1 MISFD
6 KDDFFLVTGGSSGI
20 GESIVNNIANHGGN
34 VIAVSSSLNKLKAM
48 KSHSSF
54 SEKIFVEQ
62 YDLTDIEGIQK
73 FIACLVEKY
82 GKIKSFIHA
91 AGIQQTIP
99 FTSQKNNDIN
109 MFKVNYFSGAEIAR
123 MFINKKINSGN
134 NSSIVFISSI
144 ASVQAFPGAV
154 TYSATKGAIN
164 SFVRSLAIEIARKKI
179 RVNAVLPGFVKT
191 DMLDEL
197 RLLYGNT
204 YIDELHRKYPLGLGN
219 PEDIANTVIFLLSDQ
234 AKWITGS
241 CLTVDGGGSLI

>member
-6 KDDFFLVTGGSSGI
+6 KNDFFLVTGGSSGI
-20 GESIVNNIANHGGN
+20 GESIVNNIANHGGK
-34 VIAVSSSLNKLKAM
+34 VIAVSSSLNKLRAM
-48 KSHSSF
+48 KSRSLF

-73 FIACLVEKY
+73 FIAYLVEKY

-91 AGIQQTIP
+91 AGILKTIP
-99 FTSQKNNDIN
+99 FTSKKNNDMN
-109 MFKVNYFSGAEIAR
+109 MFKVNYFSGVEIAR

-164 SFVRSLAIEIARKKI
+164 SFVKSLAAEIARRKI
-179 RVNAVLPGFVKT
+179 RVNSILPGFVKT
-191 DMLDEL
+191 EMLDEL
-197 RLLYGNT
+197 KPLYGDS
-204 YIDELHRKYPLGLGN
+204 YIKELHSKYPLGLGD
-219 PEDIANTVIFLLSDQ
+219 PEDVANTVTFLLSDQ

-241 CLTVDGGGSLI
+241 CIKVDGGGSL